1 MFVIRNQVGLN
12 LLYKKKGVSFPSD
25 IAPKRPGQ
33 HVEAATGI
41 DCASA
46 PLYVVTIDEYLFL
59 IGYIFDGL
67 L

>member
-1 MFVIRNQVGLN
+1 
-12 LLYKKKGVSFPSD
+12 LYKKKGVSFPSD